1 MLEPSSSNNDFWR
14 LRIAC
19 AVLFG
24 IPLLIAA
31 LVRLSTLLEWFN
43 AAYNWDAR
51 LGVRQLDYE
60 NIPSSNS
67 NIIPLDHLDNISRF
81 RSIKKLQDNLIKRN
95 KIFLHPSGSLVTKIQ
110 ERLSSSV
117 AFLSIKTDAIVIAL
131 KINVYNQ
138 TIRDKEL
145 QYKPFKYLLNRLFS
159 RKIKFTL
166 SKQKIFDPR
175 NYSDRKIM
183 TNEMKNFYIYD

>member
-1 MLEPSSSNNDFWR
+1 MLEPSSSNDFWR

-67 NIIPLDHLDNISRF
+67 NIIPLDHLDNIDYG
-81 RSIKKLQDNLIKRN
+81 LQQLEERMS
-95 KIFLHPSGSLVTKIQ
+95 LHSPRRESLQQPLQPLTP
-110 ERLSSSV
+110 LPPL
-117 AFLSIKTDAIVIAL
+117 ANNA
-131 KINVYNQ
+131 YN
-138 TIRDKEL
+138 
-145 QYKPFKYLLNRLFS
+145 
-159 RKIKFTL
+159 
-166 SKQKIFDPR
+166 
-175 NYSDRKIM
+175 
-183 TNEMKNFYIYD
+183 